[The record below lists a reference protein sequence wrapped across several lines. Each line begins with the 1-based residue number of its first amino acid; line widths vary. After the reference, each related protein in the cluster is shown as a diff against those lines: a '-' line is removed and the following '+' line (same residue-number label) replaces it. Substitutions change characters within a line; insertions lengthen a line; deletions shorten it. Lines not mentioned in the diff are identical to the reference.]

1 MTRPGILR
9 RGTRRLVLVEERA
22 IGSLRSDLL
31 LLRKFLRRHGP
42 LLIVLVLA
50 ALTGWVGASSVSD
63 YTSGGWE
70 LHFQRRFGQAIL
82 VNIHIHHWYYG
93 IPLYAAALLLLR
105 AQPLA
110 SVFAFAFGQSLAAHS
125 FVNEGGIPSIVE
137 GGPTWRIA
145 PEVYLPIVTTLCLLY
160 GFFLVR
166 REEWLGRER
175 ERERIVASYLAP
187 LDGGRDVLARID
199 EWAKQ
204 RFPHKRLHYDGES
217 RIWYAEW
224 RGPSGADGEW
234 QLHVTATPFSG
245 AHALW
250 VVSLEHT
257 PLRGRLGHL
266 HERMRGLH
274 DALGLAPAIR

>member
-1 MTRPGILR
+1 MKRPALFRSG
-9 RGTRRLVLVEERA
+9 GRRLRLIEERA
-22 IGSLRSDLL
+22 VGSLRSDVL

-42 LLIVLVLA
+42 LLIVLILA
-50 ALTGWVGASSVSD
+50 AVTGWVGANSVSD
-63 YTSGGWE
+63 YTNGGWE
-70 LHFQRRFGQAIL
+70 LHFQRRFGQTIL
-82 VNIHIHHWYYG
+82 INIHIHHWYYG
-93 IPLYAAALLLLR
+93 LPLYLVALLLVR

-137 GGPTWRIA
+137 GGPTWRIP
-145 PEVYLPIVTTLCLLY
+145 PEVYFPVVTSLCLLY

-175 ERERIVASYLAP
+175 ERERIVASYIGP
-187 LDGGRDVLARID
+187 LGSERDILGRID
-199 EWAKQ
+199 EWG
-204 RFPHKRLHYDGES
+204 RTHFPRKRIHYDGDA

-224 RGPSGADGEW
+224 IAPSDMEGEW
-234 QLHVTATPFSG
+234 QLHVTSTPFGDSD
-245 AHALW
+245 ALW

-257 PLRGRLGHL
+257 PLRGRLGHI

-274 DALGLAPAIR
+274 EALALPPAIA